1 MVITLWIFLVVTKG
15 LNCLASCPETTV
27 LNLTRPDVFCA
38 ASSSMHGMPCQN
50 AWDDSRST
58 IWHPGTSGLDATT
71 AIYLKQSISIKK
83 VKVEQYKWVT
93 GYASAIVLE
102 VNGETFP
109 LKDASNYVKDHSEM
123 EWRKSGDTE
132 ALVTK
137 LVQLRITEVGPRRG
151 SAFGG
156 IHTIQLVGCW
166 HNDTKEQTKPDEKV
180 RNGVRSAKGAIQTTS
195 RKSSKDEDVFFFD
208 YSGDALPRSSGSEKS
223 NETELG
229 LSIPLLIAG
238 VLLILVG
245 VFLALMVV
253 GLKARR
259 KYLVSEAPRVRISP
273 SSMSRMESQ
282 DRLQS
287 NGEEDDIEN
296 IPYP

>member
-1 MVITLWIFLVVTKG
+1 MMVTTLWIFLVVTKG
-15 LNCLASCPETTV
+15 LNCLASCPETKV
-27 LNLTRPDVFCA
+27 LNLTRPDVYCA

-71 AIYLKQSISIKK
+71 AIFVKESISIKK
-83 VKVEQYKWVT
+83 VKVEQYKWAT

-109 LKDASNYVKDHSEM
+109 LKDASKYVKDHNEM
-123 EWRKSGDTE
+123 EWRKSDDTE

-166 HNDTKEQTKPDEKV
+166 QQTKPDEKD
-180 RNGVRSAKGAIQTTS
+180 RNGIRSAKGGIQTTS
-195 RKSSKDEDVFFFD
+195 RKSAKDEDLFFFD
-208 YSGDALPRSSGSEKS
+208 YSGDALPRSSGAEKS

-238 VLLILVG
+238 LLLILVG
-245 VFLALMVV
+245 VSFALIVV
-253 GLKARR
+253 GLKARK

-273 SSMSRMESQ
+273 SSMNRMESQ